1 MYNPFAFENDFN
13 NRNFIVNTPEGQLTG
28 RLMKVGVQTI
38 AYAWLNGNQTRI
50 THQSVGN
57 TDWFNIQ

>member
-1 MYNPFAFENDFN
+1 MYDPFASENNFN

-28 RLMKVGVQTI
+28 RLMKVGLQTI
-38 AYAWLNGNQTRI
+38 AYAWLNGDQTRI

-57 TDWFNIQ
+57 TDLFNIQ